1 MQVLTSYNTFMSQIV
16 TDQNFADLVLK
27 SEIPVMV
34 DFFAEWCG
42 PCKMIAPV
50 VDELSAEYEGKVL
63 IVKVNVD
70 ESMETA
76 QTYGIM
82 SIPTIVFFKNGEEVD
97 RVTGALPKD
106 VFKEKLDN
114 LVDDSDLRM
123 AA

>member
-1 MQVLTSYNTFMSQIV
+1 MAHIV

-50 VDELSAEYEGKVL
+50 VDELASEYEGKAL

-70 ESMETA
+70 ESMDTA
-76 QTYGIM
+76 QSFGVM
-82 SIPTIVFFKNGEEVD
+82 SIPTLVFIKNGQEVD
-97 RVTGALPKD
+97 RVTGAMPKEAF
-106 VFKEKLDN
+106 VEKLDS
-114 LVDDSDLRM
+114 LL
-123 AA
+123 

>member
-1 MQVLTSYNTFMSQIV
+1 MTHVV

-50 VDELSAEYEGKVL
+50 VDELASEYDGKVL

-70 ESMETA
+70 ESMDTA
-76 QTYGIM
+76 QTYGVM
-82 SIPTIVFFKNGEEVD
+82 SIPTLVFIKNGEVVD
-97 RVTGALPKD
+97 SVTGAMPKESM
-106 VFKEKLDN
+106 KEKLDG
-114 LVDDSDLRM
+114 LL
-123 AA
+123 

>member
-1 MQVLTSYNTFMSQIV
+1 MAQIV

-50 VDELSAEYEGKVL
+50 VDELSSEYEGKVL

-82 SIPTIVFFKNGEEVD
+82 SIPTIVFFKNGQEVD